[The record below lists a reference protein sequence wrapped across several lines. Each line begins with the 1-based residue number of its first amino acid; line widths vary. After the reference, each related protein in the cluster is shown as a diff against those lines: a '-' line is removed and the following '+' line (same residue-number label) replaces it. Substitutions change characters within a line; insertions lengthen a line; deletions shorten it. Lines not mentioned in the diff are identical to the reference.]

1 VEAVERVLDGRF
13 NATGVVA
20 AGEAFVAREFLT
32 SLTPKHLSLEIKE
45 H

>member
-32 SLTPKHLSLEIKE
+32 SLAPKHLSLEIKE